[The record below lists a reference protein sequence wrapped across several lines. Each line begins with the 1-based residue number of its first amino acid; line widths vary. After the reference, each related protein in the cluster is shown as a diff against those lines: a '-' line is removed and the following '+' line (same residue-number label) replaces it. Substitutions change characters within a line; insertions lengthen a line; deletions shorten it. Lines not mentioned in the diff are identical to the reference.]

1 MKSFSWNRAVLLS
14 LNDQVKLVYDAF
26 CLKLLPHISKLFYV
40 HLNIVSYNFTWCANR
55 PEPTLVIWS
64 LVSFNHK
71 FSNHIQMNQEWI
83 VAKCTVSPSLAFSIW
98 KFLLS
103 EFIYKFYINCV
114 SIQFYPGLL
123 PDFRVANQNN
133 WDLQK

>member
-1 MKSFSWNRAVLLS
+1 MCKQTRTYPCNKEPS
-14 LNDQVKLVYDAF
+14 LIQSQVA
-26 CLKLLPHISKLFYV
+26 
-40 HLNIVSYNFTWCANR
+40 
-55 PEPTLVIWS
+55 
-64 LVSFNHK
+64 K

-133 WDLQK
+133 